1 MCTACR
7 RTTQKAA
14 APIHTS
20 PAHTSHMY
28 NVYTHS
34 GTGYSHICI
43 HSSLYTVYILHRT
56 LYTFYTVYF
65 TLYTV
70 QVYINTLYTVQI
82 FLILLVVCMF
92 NVVKHLTTAEY
103 ICTVSKNIQT
113 HRSEET
119 HEDSET

>member
-1 MCTACR
+1 MYEY
-7 RTTQKAA
+7 
-14 APIHTS
+14 IHTRGQDIRI
-20 PAHTSHMY
+20 Y
-28 NVYTHS
+28 VYILHYT
-34 GTGYSHICI
+34 
-43 HSSLYTVYILHRT
+43 LYTIYMLHRT

-70 QVYINTLYTVQI
+70 QVYINTLHTVQI
-82 FLILLVVCMF
+82 FLILLVACMF

-103 ICTVSKNIQT
+103 ICTVSKNIQK

>member
-28 NVYTHS
+28 
-34 GTGYSHICI
+34 I
-43 HSSLYTVYILHRT
+43 HTRGQDIRIYVYILHYT

-70 QVYINTLYTVQI
+70 QVYINTL
-82 FLILLVVCMF
+82 LLGL
-92 NVVKHLTTAEY
+92 KKLT
-103 ICTVSKNIQT
+103 KIQK